1 MKIVSYIFIH
11 SCPLHWCNKAVMLA
25 KLLFIYATCFVFAT
39 LTYLATMFAPLISY
53 LFIFLAGKLI
63 QHRRRGVISLHSC
76 NKPHS
81 LYLRLELDF
90 LPEKCNQA
98 KGSMLLKKLSRC
110 SEVYFEEINCR

>member
-63 QHRRRGVISLHSC
+63 QHRRRGVSSLHSC

-98 KGSMLLKKLSRC
+98 KGSMLLKKLSGC

>member
-98 KGSMLLKKLSRC
+98 KGSMLLKKLSGC
-110 SEVYFEEINCR
+110 SEVYFEEIN